1 MKQKGEKQ
9 EVKTFYF
16 AKINRI
22 YQLTKKTKFTSIIN
36 EQGISL
42 QTLQT
47 SKEKKYSVYDKLLRY
62 IWQLI

>member
-16 AKINRI
+16 AKVNRI

-47 SKEKKYSVYDKLLRY
+47 SKEKIIQCL
-62 IWQLI
+62 

>member
-16 AKINRI
+16 AKVNRI

-47 SKEKKYSVYDKLLRY
+47 SKEKIIQCL
-62 IWQLI
+62 WQITQIYLAA